1 MKFEQTNYPSPLTSY
16 TIKLIDDS
24 THLTKTL
31 DISDNC
37 RDDLAKVDDRK
48 NLIFMQYGNQCL
60 IHNFDITKTY
70 SEKIV
75 KDKRTNTSFNRF
87 IYNEVLYKSWTVL
100 PAFSS
105 GDL

>member
-48 NLIFMQYGNQCL
+48 NLILCNM
-60 IHNFDITKTY
+60 
-70 SEKIV
+70 E
-75 KDKRTNTSFNRF
+75 TS
-87 IYNEVLYKSWTVL
+87 V
-100 PAFSS
+100 
-105 GDL
+105 